1 MPRPDFRPF
10 CFLLAAALWFTLLCL
25 PSLAYYE
32 SDENSDVVPPAYA
45 GNVISITSEKMGEM
59 PPDPEHGE
67 EPEPVPTPDRAL
79 TPEGNLTLVDDIIQG
94 NADQGKQFLTVQS
107 KKGNTFYLVIDRAG
121 DKENVHFLN
130 LVDESD
136 LLALTEDGEATVTP
150 AVCTCKEKCFAGHVD
165 TACPICAVNMAECTG
180 KAPEPTPTPA
190 PAEPE
195 PEPEA
200 PAKKS
205 PTGAILVLLILAI
218 GGAAAF
224 YFVKVKGMSLPFQ
237 LPFMKQN
244 AGGALKPSEH
254 EDEDDDAFLEFE
266 KADEP
271 GPEVEADGLQEP
283 YHPIHDDGDSWM
295 DDEDDEEEFDQ

>member
-1 MPRPDFRPF
+1 
-10 CFLLAAALWFTLLCL
+10 
-25 PSLAYYE
+25 
-32 SDENSDVVPPAYA
+32 
-45 GNVISITSEKMGEM
+45 M

-107 KKGNTFYLVIDRAG
+107 TKGNTFYLVIDRAG

-130 LVDESD
+130 LLDESD

-180 KAPEPTPTPA
+180 KAPEPTPTLA
-190 PAEPE
+190 PVEQE

-200 PAKKS
+200 PAKKN

-218 GGAAAF
+218 GGGAAF
-224 YFVKVKGMSLPFQ
+224 YT
-237 LPFMKQN
+237 
-244 AGGALKPSEH
+244 H
-254 EDEDDDAFLEFE
+254 EPKRFPTLVDRICPCAQKRL
-266 KADEP
+266 
-271 GPEVEADGLQEP
+271 
-283 YHPIHDDGDSWM
+283 
-295 DDEDDEEEFDQ
+295 